1 LNEKA
6 KYARITSL
14 KVTDK
19 PIQLLG
25 ENPKR
30 KAFLVYNNGSVNI
43 EILDGQTR
51 KYGEGIPV
59 AAGAQY
65 DNDDCYGAYW
75 IVAASGTQD
84 VRVEED
90 TD

>member
-1 LNEKA
+1 MNEKA
-6 KYARITSL
+6 RYARIISL
-14 KVTDK
+14 KVTTT
-19 PIQLLG
+19 PMQLLG
-25 ENPKR
+25 ENRKR
-30 KAFLVYNNGSVNI
+30 KAFLVYNNGTATV
-43 EILDGQTR
+43 EILDGPTR

-59 AAGAQY
+59 AAGAEY
-65 DNDDCYGAYW
+65 DNDDCYGEYW